1 MFPGLSRSLSTAAV
15 LSLAAPAA
23 VSAAPVAKPAT
34 GSVALL
40 SPLTVLKWADLDF
53 GTLVVTAAGTA
64 VIDPLTGARTATGGV
79 VPAGTNAHA
88 AKFIA
93 TGNRNSVVN
102 IRLPKNP
109 ITVKRVGGMQ
119 TMTVSNWTLDGN
131 TNRKVSPS
139 QTGDFAVG
147 ATLTVGANQTPGLY
161 TGTFSVTVQY
171 P

>member
-53 GTLVVTAAGTA
+53 GALVVTAAGTA

-109 ITVKRVGGMQ
+109 ITVKRVGGTQ

-139 QTGDFAVG
+139 QTVDFAVG